1 MVAVLARS
9 WNMVISLSAARL
21 WQPPVCRTAVMLVW
35 AGLAGSVCAE
45 PLSFD
50 DALTLAV
57 RETPAL
63 RAESAQ
69 IDAARQAAIPAGALP
84 DPKLALGIDNL
95 PIEGPDRFSLGS
107 EPMTMQ
113 RIGVMQEFPNDA
125 KRGARVDAA
134 RGRVALSEAQTR
146 ITRLAVLR
154 ETAVA
159 WIARDAVER
168 QLDRIDALDSE
179 NRLFDAAVRA
189 RIAGGKGSALD
200 AVASRQ
206 EAAMIDARRDELTAR
221 RQQAIAALKR
231 WVGPRAA
238 APLKG
243 AAPEWPIARDTLEHA
258 LHGHPELA
266 IFDPKGRVLD
276 AEVAEAK
283 ADKKPDWALELAY
296 AKRGSQFGDMAMVQV
311 SFELPL
317 FAAHRQ
323 DPKIAAKLAE
333 RMGLDAEREAVLRE
347 HAAMLEADF
356 AEYQRLVSAV
366 KRQRDVLLPLADEKA
381 DLALASWRGG
391 KGELVDLVMARRER
405 IDAELTAIA
414 LEGARRQ
421 MAARLHYAY
430 SDPTVTGEKQ

>member
-1 MVAVLARS
+1 MAIPKMTDRLSRLPLCCTAALA
-9 WNMVISLSAARL
+9 MIVGSA
-21 WQPPVCRTAVMLVW
+21 
-35 AGLAGSVCAE
+35 SAE
-45 PLSFD
+45 SLSFD
-50 DALTLAV
+50 AALAIALS
-57 RETPAL
+57 ETPAL
-63 RAESAQ
+63 RAEAAQ
-69 IDAARQAAIPAGALP
+69 INAARQAVIPAGELP
-84 DPKLALGIDNL
+84 DPRLALGLNNV
-95 PIEGPDRFSLGS
+95 PIEGANRLSLDS

-113 RIGVMQEFPNDA
+113 TIGVMQAFPNMA

-134 RGRVALSEAQTR
+134 RGRVAMSEAQTR
-146 ITRLAVLR
+146 ITRLAVQR

-168 QLDRIDALDSE
+168 QLARIDALDSE

-189 RIAGGKGSALD
+189 RIAGGKGSALE
-200 AVASRQ
+200 AVAPRQ
-206 EAAMIDARRDELTAR
+206 EGAMIDSRRDDLTAR

-238 APLKG
+238 APLTG
-243 AAPEWPIARDTLEHA
+243 TAPDWPIARGTLEHA

-276 AEVAEAK
+276 AEVAEAR

-296 AKRGSQFGDMAMVQV
+296 QKRGAQFGDMATVQV
-311 SFELPL
+311 SFDLPV
-317 FAAHRQ
+317 FAANRQ

-333 RMGLDAEREAVLRE
+333 RAGLDAEREAVLRE
-347 HAAMLEADF
+347 HAAMLESDF

-366 KRQRDVLLPLADEKA
+366 KRQRDVLMPLAGEKV
-381 DLALASWRGG
+381 DLAMASWRGG

-405 IDAELTAIA
+405 IDVELRAIA
-414 LEGARRQ
+414 LEGERQQ

-430 SDPTVTGEKQ
+430 SEPTLSGEKQ

>member
-1 MVAVLARS
+1 MAIPKLADRLSRCPLCCTAALVVLA
-9 WNMVISLSAARL
+9 
-21 WQPPVCRTAVMLVW
+21 TLVGP
-35 AGLAGSVCAE
+35 AFAE
-45 PLSFD
+45 SLSFD
-50 DALTLAV
+50 AALAIAV
-57 RETPAL
+57 SETPTL
-63 RAESAQ
+63 RAEAAQ
-69 IDAARQAAIPAGALP
+69 IDAARQAAIPAGELP
-84 DPKLALGIDNL
+84 DPRLALGLDNVPIDGAN
-95 PIEGPDRFSLGS
+95 RFSLSS

-113 RIGVMQEFPNDA
+113 RIGVMQEFPNNA

-134 RGRVALSEAQTR
+134 RGRVALNEAQTR

-168 QLDRIDALDSE
+168 QLARIDALDDE

-206 EAAMIDARRDELTAR
+206 EAAMIDSRRDDLTAR

-238 APLKG
+238 APLNG
-243 AAPEWPIARDTLEHA
+243 SAPDWPIARNSLEHA

-276 AEVAEAK
+276 AEVAEAR
-283 ADKKPDWALELAY
+283 ADKQPDWALELAY
-296 AKRGSQFGDMAMVQV
+296 QKRGSQFGDMAMVQV
-311 SFELPL
+311 SFDLPL
-317 FAAHRQ
+317 FAATRQ

-356 AEYQRLVSAV
+356 AEYLRLVSAV
-366 KRQRDVLLPLADEKA
+366 KRQREVLLPLAGEKVN
-381 DLALASWRGG
+381 LAMAGWRGG

-405 IDAELTAIA
+405 IDTELMAIA
-414 LEGARRQ
+414 LEGERRQ

-430 SDPTVTGEKQ
+430 SEPTLSGEKQ